1 MLNLNIMSSKKK
13 IAINPDFFKNANI
26 SDDIGVVK
34 KESKKERRKRKKKEK
49 SNKKLLKPNEIKRQL
64 IKRIK
69 QHQKEKEEDLKN
81 KKKSDKNSSN
91 DNFENDYQESLSYLE
106 QIKKDKKKNKQ
117 RRTMK
122 KRNYSNIGRNRPSV
136 NFNDTLQ
143 LRPNLTDK
151 STGGFSNNSNNEP
164 AYGILKGGNK
174 QLYSSY
180 RKTLKNR
187 DKHRNIYR
195 PNVKIYTTG
204 FGEEEEDIERIEP
217 NSTNSTNS
225 AKPTNLVANVN
236 DNINQAKGVN
246 ELMNFISD
254 EINNITTNQNIVN
267 KDNTKALY
275 EERRNKLKALK
286 KKHKPRIKTIK
297 RYKKKFKL
305 GKNKKNGTISILIKN
320 KKTRKRI
327 KDEHKIL
334 TKKPLSEVKQYL

>member
-106 QIKKDKKKNKQ
+106 QIKKEKKKNKQ

-327 KDEHKIL
+327 KDEHKMRNK
-334 TKKPLSEVKQYL
+334 TQCKSQ